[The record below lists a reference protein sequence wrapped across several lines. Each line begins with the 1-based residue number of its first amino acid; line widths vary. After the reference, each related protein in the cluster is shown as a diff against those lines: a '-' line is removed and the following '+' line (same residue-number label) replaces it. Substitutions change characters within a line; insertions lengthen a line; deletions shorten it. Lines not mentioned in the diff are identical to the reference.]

1 MTTVNK
7 IKSAVFSILNVLVVV
22 AIILFILAG
31 LWKIGLMEPPEFILK
46 IFGISPDDGSSH
58 SGSETELFLKDPDS
72 EQDYTIVKAD
82 LTDESVKEMLTLLRP
97 EARLVHDLQYS
108 VISESG
114 TLSNRWIIVKE
125 NDISAAFYVSKNEG
139 VNKMV
144 LENGGTTSISV
155 LENGKAQTVSYPS
168 GSVSIGEEI
177 GALIS
182 HKDFLSLPEDENY
195 TYSLLSSDEGTLLL
209 ITFNVANGDYTQ
221 SQTYKLNLDYGVV
234 TEANC
239 YENGKAVYSLS
250 TNSLSSGAEIGF
262 DVPEEFI
269 SLLPEGFFLA
279 SSRSVSQTSGQQQ

>member
-58 SGSETELFLKDPDS
+58 SGSETELFLKDPVS
-72 EQDYTIVKAD
+72 EKNYTVIKAD
-82 LTDESVKEMLTLLRP
+82 LTSENVREMLTLLRP
-97 EARLVHDLQYS
+97 EASLVHDLQYS

-155 LENGKAQTVSYPS
+155 LENGKAQNR
-168 GSVSIGEEI
+168 
-177 GALIS
+177 
-182 HKDFLSLPEDENY
+182 FLSERQCKY
-195 TYSLLSSDEGTLLL
+195 
-209 ITFNVANGDYTQ
+209 
-221 SQTYKLNLDYGVV
+221 
-234 TEANC
+234 
-239 YENGKAVYSLS
+239 
-250 TNSLSSGAEIGF
+250 
-262 DVPEEFI
+262 
-269 SLLPEGFFLA
+269 
-279 SSRSVSQTSGQQQ
+279 R